1 MVKVLVAGYGVIG
14 QRLAD
19 GVTLQDDMELV
30 GVVDAAPTLP
40 VRSLRDKGMPYK
52 LFTAFDSAAPALEA
66 AGIKAVSYT
75 HLTLPT
81 KRIV

>member
-19 GVTLQDDMELV
+19 GVAQQGDMELV
-30 GVVDAAPTLP
+30 GVVDAAPTLS
-40 VRSLRDKGMPYK
+40 VLTLRDKGMPYK
-52 LFTAFDSAAPALEA
+52 P
-66 AGIKAVSYT
+66 VSYT

-81 KRIV
+81 TPYV